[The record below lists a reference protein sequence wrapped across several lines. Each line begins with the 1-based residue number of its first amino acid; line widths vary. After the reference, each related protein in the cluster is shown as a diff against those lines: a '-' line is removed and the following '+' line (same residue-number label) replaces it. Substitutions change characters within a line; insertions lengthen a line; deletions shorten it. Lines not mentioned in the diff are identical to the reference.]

1 MITTQ
6 SQHFL
11 ALLCLMEQD
20 LLVHSSFQGSC
31 PIHQSNNMQSLTSDE
46 ITTSKIPP
54 TSANLIIP
62 LDYGRLMLGGPSPQ
76 RPVLLET
83 S

>member
-1 MITTQ
+1 MTTH

-11 ALLCLMEQD
+11 ALLCLMKQD
-20 LLVHSSFQGSC
+20 LLGRFFFQGSC
-31 PIHQSNNMQSLTSDE
+31 PHHFNTMQSLTSDE
-46 ITTSKIPP
+46 ITTSKKTP

-76 RPVLLET
+76 HLVLLDT